1 LAGKARDESARKR
14 QLSGLKPVKPGEIRN
29 PTGKNQWSTVRGE
42 FERQFAEAAGPA
54 TPALVALL
62 LRRALRAD
70 PYFFGEALARLM
82 PKIEK
87 RELSGD
93 VSVNADLS
101 ALEARLARAARAR
114 GTKRDPGDPDAT

>member
-1 LAGKARDESARKR
+1 MADSKPATGRAKSLANLRPAKK
-14 QLSGLKPVKPGEIRN
+14 GEVRN
-29 PTGKNQWSTVRGE
+29 PKGVNGWTGVRAE

-93 VSVNADLS
+93 VGLNCDLA

-114 GTKRDPGDPDAT
+114 GTKRDPSDPDAT